1 MQDNYEYLKDTSGSP
16 LKLEFIVGRYIEFK
30 FDYFPLF
37 EDLRTIE
44 DSYSLMKKLNM
55 LLMDPNMN
63 NLSNIELKI
72 GLRSCADA
80 IVQSVCRLLE
90 TPNER
95 YFEHTNCIYTRILD
109 DIKDEDKKQKA
120 LTLHQELVD
129 QPWYESLQDVRNK
142 RVSHQEENIFNTYS
156 VPLIKELLTKPEL
169 MQYVIN
175 AIAELLEFCAS
186 ANLNGGRAKYI
197 FREQP

>member
-1 MQDNYEYLKDTSGSP
+1 MQDNYEYLKDTSPSP
-16 LKLEFIVGRYIEFK
+16 LKFDFIAGRYIDFRLNV
-30 FDYFPLF
+30 PLF

-44 DSYSLMKKLNM
+44 DNYSLMKKLNM
-55 LLMDPNMN
+55 FLMDPNMN

-80 IVQSVCRLLE
+80 IVQAVCRLLE
-90 TPNER
+90 TPHDR
-95 YFEHTNCIYTRILD
+95 HFKCTNCIYTYILH
-109 DIKDEDKKQKA
+109 DIKDKDKKQKA

-129 QPWYESLQDVRNK
+129 QPWYKSFQDVRNK
-142 RVSHQEENIFNTYS
+142 RISHQEENIFNTYS

-197 FREQP
+197 SREQP